1 MKIALNYSYVLILC
15 LLFVSTEALV
25 DTWSLTSSDGL
36 TSCNYSYLYRKDRD
50 FDGAEEV
57 ISDTFEC
64 GDGSATCTSTLR
76 FNKTFMTQYKGD
88 DDLDPRNFENF
99 MGRVGT
105 LANKAGLSFTDS
117 RLKDGTF
124 SCTINP
130 GYRVQIITKP
140 RYHRLTGTL
149 EERCLTSCSGC
160 IESIRSVPLKI
171 EIPVKSN
178 SDNQIAGS
186 ISCKVEPAANIEA
199 MTRICNPKK
208 MTSGKMFDAV
218 GDALH
223 KVMTNT
229 PLNRVKT
236 LEHTNIDGN
245 DVWAIGMCWNGLNRD
260 ACRACVRY
268 LVDNIWSECENS
280 KGGQLWVTD
289 CGVRYEFHRL
299 TASNYEDS
307 FLEQS

>member
-1 MKIALNYSYVLILC
+1 MKMNLSFFLFLCLFKATIAL
-15 LLFVSTEALV
+15 E
-25 DTWSLTSSDGL
+25 DTWTSTSSDGL
-36 TSCNYSYLYRKDRD
+36 TTCKYTYIYNKDKS
-50 FDGAEEV
+50 FVGPEEI

-64 GDGSATCTSTLR
+64 GDGSANCTSTLK
-76 FNKTFMTQYKGD
+76 FSKTFTTQFDGAD
-88 DDLDPRNFENF
+88 NLDPRNLESFK
-99 MGRVGT
+99 GRVGQ
-105 LANKAGLSFTDS
+105 LASKSGVESAESII
-117 RLKDGTF
+117 KEGTH
-124 SCTINP
+124 SCTIKP
-130 GYRVQIITKP
+130 GYRVQILAKP
-140 RYHRLTGTL
+140 RYQKLTGTL
-149 EERCLTSCSGC
+149 EERCLKSCYECDVSFRSIPLT
-160 IESIRSVPLKI
+160 IEV
-171 EIPVKSN
+171 PVKSKT
-178 SDNQIAGS
+178 DNQIAGS
-186 ISCKVEPAANIEA
+186 ISCKVEPNANING
-199 MTRICNPKK
+199 MQKSCNSEK

-245 DVWAIGMCWNGLNRD
+245 NVWAIGMCWNGLNRD

-299 TASNYEDS
+299 TTSNYEDS
-307 FLEQS
+307 FLTNQ